1 MAEKTTVVCPNC
13 GAHFAIAEHQ
23 HVEIG
28 IVIGKDSGLGRVEL
42 PLENKQPKKKTKAQ
56 LRIDAMRAAGMDVR
70 RFFCMKD
77 GKGEETVVA
86 EQHDDGSC
94 SIIEATDPIV
104 QKIVDAGSLHN
115 AHLFKQHVLAQV
127 LKMMTRYDWENGGL
141 KRDYRGRLDMS
152 HFTKRMNHM
161 NYAYSWQVVRD
172 ELKRQAAME
181 RHGDNKSLTED
192 CRWYDKELV
201 LAMFDYHHELLGKL
215 CQVLRVRH
223 HQGVDYIGLQ
233 GVDGLVPK
241 KQSAPGYIYCYE
253 IERMLKNHAGFRKS
267 LAKAKTIHEL
277 YLALVR
283 YMDAARPGKLSY
295 HASEIKKREDRVE
308 IVPCEEWKNAY
319 KGYGGYFSMQ
329 NLILFHGCRIVIG
342 KKLDQKAN
350 VVPVKLSK
358 DDSIKKLNEWADEH
372 LNEGYWMLG
381 ALKQLI
387 IDNGFNVERKRAE
400 WYAMKNK

>member
-1 MAEKTTVVCPNC
+1 MAKNTTVVCPKC
-13 GAHFAIAEHQ
+13 GAHIAIADHQ
-23 HVEIG
+23 HVAIG
-28 IVIGKDSGLGRVEL
+28 IVIGKDSGLGTVEL
-42 PLENKQPKKKTKAQ
+42 PMENEQPKKKKKTKAQ
-56 LRIDAMRAAGMDVR
+56 LRIDAMKAAGMDVS

-86 EQHDDGSC
+86 EQHEDGSL
-94 SIIEATDPIV
+94 SIIEDNDPIV

-127 LKMMTRYDWENGGL
+127 LKMMTTYNWKNGGL
-141 KRDYRGRLDMS
+141 ERDYRGRFDMS
-152 HFTKRMNHM
+152 HFTERMNYM

-192 CRWYDKELV
+192 CRWYDKALV
-201 LAMFDYHHELLGKL
+201 LAMFDHHEELLRRL
-215 CQVLRVRH
+215 IAVLRERNH
-223 HQGVDYIGLQ
+223 KGRKYIGLQ

-241 KQSAPGYIYCYE
+241 KQSAPGYIYCDE
-253 IERMLKNHAGFRKS
+253 VDAMFKKLLSFRNP
-267 LAKAKTIHEL
+267 LAKATTIKDL
-277 YLALVR
+277 YAALCKF
-283 YMDAARPGKLSY
+283 MNAARPGKLSY
-295 HASEIKKREDRVE
+295 HASEIKDRNDRVE
-308 IVPCEEWKNAY
+308 IVPCEDWKNAY

-329 NLILFHGCRIVIG
+329 NLILFHGCRIVVDG
-342 KKLDQKAN
+342 K
-350 VVPVKLSK
+350 KLSK

-387 IDNGFNVERKRAE
+387 IDNGFNIERKRAE

>member
-1 MAEKTTVVCPNC
+1 MAKTKVVCPVC
-13 GAHFAIAEHQ
+13 GAEIAIAEHQ
-23 HVEIG
+23 HVAIG
-28 IVIGKDSGLGRVEL
+28 IVIGKDSGLGTVEL
-42 PLENKQPKKKTKAQ
+42 PLENEQHKKKTKAQ
-56 LRIDAMRAAGMDVR
+56 LRIDAMRAAGMDVS

-86 EQHDDGSC
+86 EQHEDGSL
-94 SIIEATDPIV
+94 SIIEATDPII

-115 AHLFKQHVLAQV
+115 ANLFKQHVLAQV
-127 LKMMTRYDWENGGL
+127 LKMMTKYDWKIGCLE
-141 KRDYRGRLDMS
+141 RDYKGRLDMS
-152 HFTKRMNHM
+152 HFTECMNYM

-201 LAMFDYHHELLGKL
+201 LAMFDHHEHLMREL
-215 CQVLRVRH
+215 CEVLRKRNH
-223 HQGVDYIGLQ
+223 KGRKYIGLQ

-241 KQSAPGYIYCYE
+241 KQSAPGYIYCDE
-253 IERMLKNHAGFRKS
+253 ISAMFKKLLSFRNPLEKAGNIKD
-267 LAKAKTIHEL
+267 L
-277 YLALVR
+277 YAALCKF
-283 YMDAARPGKLSY
+283 MDATRPGKLSY
-295 HASEIKKREDRVE
+295 HASEIEKREDRVE
-308 IVPCEEWKNAY
+308 IAPCEDWKNAY

-329 NLILFHGCRIVIG
+329 NLILFHGCRIVINTIG
-342 KKLDQKAN
+342 KGGA
-350 VVPVKLSK
+350 VVSKKLSK

>member
-1 MAEKTTVVCPNC
+1 MAKNTTVVCPKC
-13 GAHFAIAEHQ
+13 GAHIAIADHQ
-23 HVEIG
+23 HVAIG
-28 IVIGKDSGLGRVEL
+28 IVIGKDSGLGTVEL
-42 PLENKQPKKKTKAQ
+42 PMENEQPKKKTKAQ
-56 LRIDAMRAAGMDVR
+56 LRIDAMRAAGMDVS

-86 EQHDDGSC
+86 EQHEDGSC
-94 SIIEATDPIV
+94 SIIEATDPII
-104 QKIVDAGSLHN
+104 QKIMDAGSLHN

-152 HFTKRMNHM
+152 HFTERMNYM

-192 CRWYDKELV
+192 CRWYDKALV
-201 LAMFDYHHELLGKL
+201 LAMFDHHHELLEKL

-233 GVDGLVPK
+233 GVDGLVVR

-253 IERMLKNHAGFRKS
+253 IEAMLKNHAGFRKS

-308 IVPCEEWKNAY
+308 IAPCEDWKNAY

-329 NLILFHGCRIVIG
+329 NLILFHGCRIVINTIG
-342 KKLDQKAN
+342 KGGA
-350 VVPVKLSK
+350 VVKNKLSK
-358 DDSIKKLNEWADEH
+358 DDSIKQLNEWADEH

>member
-1 MAEKTTVVCPNC
+1 MAKNTTVVCPKC
-13 GAHFAIAEHQ
+13 GAHIAIADNQ
-23 HVEIG
+23 HVAIG

-42 PLENKQPKKKTKAQ
+42 PLENEQPKKKTNAQ
-56 LRIDAMRAAGMDVR
+56 LRIDAMRAAGMDVS

-86 EQHDDGSC
+86 EQHEDGSL
-94 SIIEATDPIV
+94 SIIEANDPIV

-127 LKMMTRYDWENGGL
+127 LKMMTQHDYKNGGL

-152 HFTKRMNHM
+152 HFTERMNYM

-192 CRWYDKELV
+192 CRWYDKALV
-201 LAMFDYHHELLGKL
+201 LAMFDHHHELLEKL

-233 GVDGLVPK
+233 GVDGLVVR

-253 IERMLKNHAGFRKS
+253 IERMLKNHADFRKS
-267 LAKAKTIHEL
+267 FMKAKTLHEM

-308 IVPCEEWKNAY
+308 IVPCEDWKNAY

-329 NLILFHGCRIVIG
+329 NLILFHGCRIIVDG
-342 KKLDQKAN
+342 KK
-350 VVPVKLSK
+350 KLSK

>member
-1 MAEKTTVVCPNC
+1 MAKNTTVVCPKC
-13 GAHFAIAEHQ
+13 GAHIAIADHQ
-23 HVEIG
+23 HVAIG
-28 IVIGKDSGLGRVEL
+28 IVIGKDSGLGTVEL
-42 PLENKQPKKKTKAQ
+42 PMENEQPKKKKKTKAQ
-56 LRIDAMRAAGMDVR
+56 LRIDAMKAAGMDVS

-86 EQHDDGSC
+86 EQHEDGSL
-94 SIIEATDPIV
+94 SIIEDNDPIV

-127 LKMMTRYDWENGGL
+127 LKMMTKYNWKNGGL
-141 KRDYRGRLDMS
+141 ERDYRGRFDMS
-152 HFTKRMNHM
+152 HFTERMNYM

-192 CRWYDKELV
+192 CRWYDKALV
-201 LAMFDYHHELLGKL
+201 LAMFDHHEELLRRL
-215 CQVLRVRH
+215 IAVLRERNH
-223 HQGVDYIGLQ
+223 KGRKYIGLQ

-241 KQSAPGYIYCYE
+241 KQSAPGYIYCDE
-253 IERMLKNHAGFRKS
+253 VDAMFKKLLSFRNP
-267 LAKAKTIHEL
+267 LAKATTIKDL
-277 YLALVR
+277 YAALCKF
-283 YMDAARPGKLSY
+283 MNAARPGKLSY
-295 HASEIKKREDRVE
+295 HASEIKDRNDRVE
-308 IVPCEEWKNAY
+308 IVPCEDWKNAY

-329 NLILFHGCRIVIG
+329 NLILFHGCRIVVDG
-342 KKLDQKAN
+342 K
-350 VVPVKLSK
+350 KLSK

-387 IDNGFNVERKRAE
+387 IDNGFNIERKRAE

>member
-1 MAEKTTVVCPNC
+1 MAKNTTVVCPKC
-13 GAHFAIAEHQ
+13 GAHIAIADNQ
-23 HVEIG
+23 HVAIG

-42 PLENKQPKKKTKAQ
+42 PFENEQPKKKTNAQ
-56 LRIDAMRAAGMDVR
+56 LRIDAMRAAGMDVS

-86 EQHDDGSC
+86 EQHEDGSL
-94 SIIEATDPIV
+94 SIIEANDPIV

-127 LKMMTRYDWENGGL
+127 LKMMTQHDYKNGGL

-152 HFTKRMNHM
+152 HFTERMNYM

-192 CRWYDKELV
+192 CRWYDKALV
-201 LAMFDYHHELLGKL
+201 LAMFDHHHELLEKL

-233 GVDGLVPK
+233 GVDGLVVR

-253 IERMLKNHAGFRKS
+253 IEWMLKNHAGFRKS
-267 LAKAKTIHEL
+267 LEKAKTIHEL

-308 IVPCEEWKNAY
+308 IVPCEDWKNAY

-329 NLILFHGCRIVIG
+329 NLILFHGCRIIVDG
-342 KKLDQKAN
+342 KK
-350 VVPVKLSK
+350 KLSK

>member
-1 MAEKTTVVCPNC
+1 MAKNTTVVCPKC
-13 GAHFAIAEHQ
+13 GAHIAIADHQ
-23 HVEIG
+23 HVAIG
-28 IVIGKDSGLGRVEL
+28 IVIGNDSGLGRVEL
-42 PLENKQPKKKTKAQ
+42 PLENEQPKKKTKAQ
-56 LRIDAMRAAGMDVR
+56 LRIDAMRAAGMDVS

-86 EQHDDGSC
+86 EQHEDGSL
-94 SIIEATDPIV
+94 SIIEANDPIV

-127 LKMMTRYDWENGGL
+127 LKMMTRYDYKNGGL

-152 HFTKRMNHM
+152 HFTERMNCM

-172 ELKRQAAME
+172 EMKRQAAME

-192 CRWYDKELV
+192 CRWYDKDLV
-201 LAMFDYHHELLGKL
+201 LAMFDYHHELLKKL

-233 GVDGLVPK
+233 GVDGLLTN
-241 KQSAPGYIYCYE
+241 KQSAPGYLYCYE

-267 LAKAKTIHEL
+267 LEKAKTIHEL
-277 YLALVR
+277 YLAFVR

-308 IVPCEEWKNAY
+308 IAPCEDWKNAY
-319 KGYGGYFSMQ
+319 KGYGGYFAMQ
-329 NLILFHGCRIVIG
+329 NLILFHGCRIVINTVG
-342 KKLDQKAN
+342 KGGA
-350 VVPVKLSK
+350 VVKNKLSK
-358 DDSIKKLNEWADEH
+358 DDSIKKLNEWSDEH

>member
-1 MAEKTTVVCPNC
+1 MES
-13 GAHFAIAEHQ
+13 E
-23 HVEIG
+23 
-28 IVIGKDSGLGRVEL
+28 
-42 PLENKQPKKKTKAQ
+42 QPKKKTKAQ
-56 LRIDAMRAAGMDVR
+56 LRIDAMRAAGMDVS

-86 EQHDDGSC
+86 EQHEDGSL

-152 HFTKRMNHM
+152 HFTERMNYM

-192 CRWYDKELV
+192 CRWYDKALV
-201 LAMFDYHHELLGKL
+201 LAMFDHHHELLEKL

-233 GVDGLVPK
+233 GVDGLVVR

-253 IERMLKNHAGFRKS
+253 IERMLKNHADFRKS
-267 LAKAKTIHEL
+267 LMKAVTIHEL

-308 IVPCEEWKNAY
+308 ITPCEDWKNAY

-329 NLILFHGCRIVIG
+329 NLILFHGCRIVINTIG
-342 KKLDQKAN
+342 KGGA
-350 VVPVKLSK
+350 VVYKKLSK
-358 DDSIKKLNEWADEH
+358 DDSIKQLNEWADEH

>member
-1 MAEKTTVVCPNC
+1 MAKNTTVVCPKC
-13 GAHFAIAEHQ
+13 GAHIAIADHQ
-23 HVEIG
+23 HVAIG

-42 PLENKQPKKKTKAQ
+42 PMENEQPKKKTKAQ
-56 LRIDAMRAAGMDVR
+56 LRIDAMKAAGMDVS

-86 EQHDDGSC
+86 EQHEDGSC
-94 SIIEATDPIV
+94 SIIEDNDPIV

-127 LKMMTRYDWENGGL
+127 LKMMTRYDYENGGL

-152 HFTKRMNHM
+152 HFTERMNYM

-192 CRWYDKELV
+192 CRWYDKALV
-201 LAMFDYHHELLGKL
+201 LAMFDHHEHLMREL
-215 CQVLRVRH
+215 CEVLRERNH
-223 HQGVDYIGLQ
+223 KGRKYIGLQ

-241 KQSAPGYIYCYE
+241 KQSAPGYIYCDE
-253 IERMLKNHAGFRKS
+253 ISAMFKKLLSFRS
-267 LAKAKTIHEL
+267 PLAKATTIKDL
-277 YLALVR
+277 YAALCKF
-283 YMDAARPGKLSY
+283 MDAARPGKLSY

-308 IVPCEEWKNAY
+308 IAACEEWKNAY

-329 NLILFHGCRIVIG
+329 NLILFHGCRIVINTIG
-342 KKLDQKAN
+342 KGGAVESK
-350 VVPVKLSK
+350 KLSK
-358 DDSIKKLNEWADEH
+358 DDSIKKLDEWADEH
-372 LNEGYWMLG
+372 LNDGYWMLG

>member
-1 MAEKTTVVCPNC
+1 MTKVICPKC
-13 GAHFAIAEHQ
+13 GAEIAIAEHQ
-23 HVEIG
+23 HVAIG
-28 IVIGKDSGLGRVEL
+28 IVVGKDSGLGTVKM
-42 PLENKQPKKKTKAQ
+42 PLADEQPKKPKSKAQ
-56 LRIDAMRAAGMDVR
+56 LRIDAMRAAGIDVSK
-70 RFFCMKD
+70 FFCMKD
-77 GKGEETVVA
+77 GKGEETLVGTYENGGFA
-86 EQHDDGSC
+86 
-94 SIIEATDPIV
+94 IIDTNDPIV
-104 QKIVDAGSLHN
+104 NKIVDAGGILN

-127 LKMMTRYDWENGGL
+127 LKMMTKYDWKNGGL
-141 KRDYRGRLDMS
+141 ERDYRGRLDMS
-152 HFTKRMNHM
+152 HFTERMNYM

-192 CRWYDKELV
+192 CRWYDKALV
-201 LAMFDYHHELLGKL
+201 LAMFDYHHELLEKL

-233 GVDGLVPK
+233 GVDGLVVR
-241 KQSAPGYIYCYE
+241 KQSATGYIYCYE
-253 IERMLKNHAGFRKS
+253 IERMLKNHADFRKS

-308 IVPCEEWKNAY
+308 IAPCEDWKNAY

-329 NLILFHGCRIVIG
+329 NLILFHGCRIIVDG
-342 KKLDQKAN
+342 K
-350 VVPVKLSK
+350 KLSK
-358 DDSIKKLNEWADEH
+358 DNSIKQLDEWADEH

>member
-1 MAEKTTVVCPNC
+1 MTKVICPKC

-23 HVEIG
+23 HVAIG
-28 IVIGKDSGLGRVEL
+28 IVVGKDSGLGTVKL
-42 PLENKQPKKKTKAQ
+42 PLADEQPKKPKSKAQ
-56 LRIDAMRAAGMDVR
+56 LRIDAMRAAGIDVSK
-70 RFFCMKD
+70 FFCMKD
-77 GKGEETVVA
+77 GKGEETLVGTYENGDFA
-86 EQHDDGSC
+86 
-94 SIIEATDPIV
+94 IIDTNDPIV
-104 QKIVDAGSLHN
+104 NKIVDAGGILN

-127 LKMMTRYDWENGGL
+127 LKMMTSYEYDRASQRFVL
-141 KRDYRGRLDMS
+141 RRCCGRLDLS
-152 HFTKRMNHM
+152 SYTHRMNLM
-161 NYAYSWQVVRD
+161 GYGYSWQVVRD

-192 CRWYDKELV
+192 CRWYDKALV
-201 LAMFDYHHELLGKL
+201 LAMFDHHHELLEKL

-233 GVDGLVPK
+233 GVDGLVVR

-253 IERMLKNHAGFRKS
+253 IERMLKNHADFRKS
-267 LAKAKTIHEL
+267 FMKAKTFHEM

-308 IVPCEEWKNAY
+308 IAPCEDWKNAY

-342 KKLDQKAN
+342 KKLDPKGN